1 MGGNHLCPRGLSCSK
16 QQDHPWGGGAHP
28 PCSSVP
34 PHVLSQDLAAAPS
47 DPQAAPRQSWIWGG
61 RAAGMG
67 QHWQR
72 GLGREQC
79 RDTQPETRT
88 AAPLHTQT
96 ASETPKAGHLNNC
109 WGKGRQPDRETEP
122 PPPALRQH
130 PAHSWCTSRDPCL
143 AICSTCCFN
152 YPWRS
157 RGWQGSWE
165 KEEEEEGAGG
175 KGRGDPAAASSS
187 HSPGM
192 WKREQGWRV

>member
-1 MGGNHLCPRGLSCSK
+1 MSCPKTL
-16 QQDHPWGGGAHP
+16 QL
-28 PCSSVP
+28 
-34 PHVLSQDLAAAPS
+34 PHQTHRL
-47 DPQAAPRQSWIWGG
+47 PQCRAGWGG
-61 RAAGMG
+61 RASGMG

-175 KGRGDPAAASSS
+175 KGRGGPGSSLLQPQPWDVEKGAGLAGLNQNILAVVHVGCPRCAPRASPTGCIS
-187 HSPGM
+187 
-192 WKREQGWRV
+192 